1 MLIRARAGPGVT
13 GARACPFPSLVA
25 MPPRFA
31 PRPSSRALSRGA
43 SVLAVVATLVTV
55 AACRASGEERAAAAT
70 PPAQDAGA
78 ATTTATAGGEAAG
91 PAALVT
97 AADSNALRV
106 AADSGRILG
115 APGAKVWLLM
125 VSDFQCPYCKMWHD
139 QSFDT
144 LRREYVATG
153 KVRMAYLH
161 YPLDQH
167 EQAMPSAE
175 AAMCASAQR
184 KFWEYQSALFGTV
197 ERWGKGGDQSA
208 VYDSLAQAQGL
219 DMPRFRAC
227 TRSHVMRA
235 VVEADRDRMAQA
247 GVRSTPSF
255 FVGSQG
261 LAGAQPIGV
270 FRQALDAELAKAR

>member
-1 MLIRARAGPGVT
+1 
-13 GARACPFPSLVA
+13 
-25 MPPRFA
+25 MPPRSA

-43 SVLAVVATLVTV
+43 SLLAIVATLALT

-70 PPAQDAGA
+70 PPAA
-78 ATTTATAGGEAAG
+78 AATGGTTTAAANGEAAD
-91 PAALVT
+91 AATL
-97 AADSNALRV
+97 AAPDSTALRA

-115 APGAKVWLLM
+115 SPGAKVWMLM
-125 VSDFQCPYCKMWHD
+125 ISDFQCPYCKMWHD
-139 QSFDT
+139 QSFET

-175 AAMCASAQR
+175 ASMCAAAQR

-219 DMPRFRAC
+219 DMARFRSC

-235 VVEADRDRMAQA
+235 LVVADRERMAQA

-261 LAGAQPIGV
+261 IAGAQPIAV
-270 FRQALDAELAKAR
+270 FRRALDSALAAPAR

>member
-1 MLIRARAGPGVT
+1 
-13 GARACPFPSLVA
+13 
-25 MPPRFA
+25 MPPRSA

-43 SVLAVVATLVTV
+43 SLLAVVATLAVT
-55 AACRASGEERAAAAT
+55 AACRASGEERAAATTSA
-70 PPAQDAGA
+70 PAASA
-78 ATTTATAGGEAAG
+78 ASTTTAAANGEAAASG
-91 PAALVT
+91 ALAT
-97 AADSNALRV
+97 AADSNALRA
-106 AADSGRILG
+106 AADSGRIVG

-125 VSDFQCPYCKMWHD
+125 ISDFQCPYCKMWHD
-139 QSFDT
+139 QSFET
-144 LRREYVATG
+144 LRREYVASG

-175 AAMCASAQR
+175 ASMCASAQR

-219 DMPRFRAC
+219 DMARFRSC

-235 VVEADRDRMAQA
+235 VIEADRDRMARA

-270 FRQALDAELAKAR
+270 FRQALDSALAAAAR

>member
-1 MLIRARAGPGVT
+1 
-13 GARACPFPSLVA
+13 
-25 MPPRFA
+25 MPPRSA
-31 PRPSSRALSRGA
+31 PRPSSRALPRGA
-43 SVLAVVATLVTV
+43 ALLTALATVVAL
-55 AACRASGEERAAAAT
+55 AACRASGEERAAASA
-70 PPAQDAGA
+70 PASAGA
-78 ATTTATAGGEAAG
+78 ASGAPTATTTATTTATAGGEALA
-91 PAALVT
+91 AEALVT
-97 AADSNALRV
+97 AADSTAMRT
-106 AADSGRILG
+106 AADRGRILG
-115 APGAKVWLLM
+115 DSTAKVWVLM

-175 AAMCASAQR
+175 AAMCASVQG

-197 ERWGKGGDQSA
+197 ARWGRGGDQSA
-208 VYDSLAQAQGL
+208 VYDSLAQAHQVDL
-219 DMPRFRAC
+219 PRFRAC

-235 VVEADRDRMAQA
+235 LVEADRDRMAQA

-261 LAGAQPIGV
+261 LAGAQPVGV
-270 FRQALDAELAKAR
+270 FREALDAELAKAR